1 MSYKKHYSRFLKG
14 LGGKLHF
21 AAHSHYPWP
30 DCTREAALA
39 CWDDAAKRIDAK
51 WERTLG
57 LVLESAQRSVAASI
71 GWSEPSCIAFAPNTH
86 ELVLRLLSCLP
97 PNRPLR
103 ILTTDSEFHSFA
115 RQTARLE
122 EDGAHVVRVP
132 VEPFESFVLRLAKE
146 AKSGAYDMVFVSQVF
161 FNSGLRLGDE
171 ALEAI
176 AEASGKALVAFDGY
190 HAFMAVPMNL
200 GRIAKRAFYLAG
212 GYKYAQAGEGAC
224 FLAIPP
230 GCKLRP
236 ANTGWFADM
245 AALEGGIKAPVG
257 YGEGAYRFWG
267 STFDASGLY
276 RLNAVYA
283 WRKSLRL
290 GVAKSDAYVR
300 TLQKSFIRR
309 LKPRGALGA
318 EALVSTDLA
327 RVGHFLTFRV
337 PQAAALC
344 EALGRKG
351 VLVDSRGDRLRF
363 GFGVYQDE
371 GDLAR
376 LKSRL
381 DRLS

>member
-1 MSYKKHYSRFLKG
+1 MSYKRHYARFLKG

-30 DCTREAALA
+30 DRTREAALA
-39 CWDDAAKRIDAK
+39 CWDDAAALIDGK
-51 WERTLG
+51 WGRTLG
-57 LVLESAQRSVAASI
+57 PVLAAAQRSVAASI
-71 GWSEPSCIAFAPNTH
+71 GWPDPSCVAFAPNTH

-97 PNRPLR
+97 PNRPPR
-103 ILTTDSEFHSFA
+103 ILTSDSEFHSFA
-115 RQTARLE
+115 RQAARME
-122 EDGAHVVRVP
+122 EDGAEVVRVP
-132 VEPFESFVLRLAKE
+132 VEPFDSFVPRLVNE
-146 AKSGAYDMVFVSQVF
+146 AKSGAFDLVFVSQVF
-161 FNSGLRLGDE
+161 FNSGLRLRDE
-171 ALEAI
+171 ELEAV
-176 AEASGKALVAFDGY
+176 AKAAGKSLVAFDGY

-200 GRIAKRAFYLAG
+200 ESVAKRAFYLAG

-230 GCKLRP
+230 GCQLRP

-290 GVAKSDAYVR
+290 SVARSDAYVR
-300 TLQKSFIRR
+300 ALQKSFIRR
-309 LKPRGALGA
+309 LKPRGTFGA

-327 RVGHFLTFRV
+327 RVGHFLTFRT
-337 PQAAALC
+337 PEAGALK
-344 EALGRKG
+344 EALAEKG

-363 GFGVYQDE
+363 GFGLYQDE
-371 GDLAR
+371 GDLDRLQAR
-376 LKSRL
+376 LA
-381 DRLS
+381 